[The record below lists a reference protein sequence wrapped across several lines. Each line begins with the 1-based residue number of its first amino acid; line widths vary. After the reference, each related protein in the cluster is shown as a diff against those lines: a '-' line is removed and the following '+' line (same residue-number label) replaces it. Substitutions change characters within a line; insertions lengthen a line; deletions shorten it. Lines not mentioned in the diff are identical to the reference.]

1 MHCRSVEPR
10 RLLSAEHADELCPE
24 GSGCVRTSL
33 DRCPRWHGPTYS
45 REEVSGYVFLSL
57 VGTFLEPRNV
67 NRVFE
72 RVRERAGWSEHTL
85 HGLRHDFCSLLM
97 EQGVP
102 DKVVAELA
110 GHANPA
116 ITRRIYQHG
125 TDATHRDAMDRLG
138 THLGQIAR
146 GPG

>member
-1 MHCRSVEPR
+1 MALLASIAR
-10 RLLSAEHADELCPE
+10 RHHPYD
-24 GSGCVRTSL
+24 
-33 DRCPRWHGPTYS
+33 
-45 REEVSGYVFLSL
+45 REELIGYVFLSL
-57 VGTFLEPRNV
+57 VGTLLEPRNV

-72 RVRERAGWSEHTL
+72 RVRNRAGLGEHTL

-125 TDATHRDAMDRLG
+125 TEATHREAMARLG
-138 THLGQIAR
+138 AHLGKLGGNPDDQR
-146 GPG
+146 R

>member
-1 MHCRSVEPR
+1 
-10 RLLSAEHADELCPE
+10 
-24 GSGCVRTSL
+24 
-33 DRCPRWHGPTYS
+33 
-45 REEVSGYVFLSL
+45 
-57 VGTFLEPRNV
+57 VGTLLEPRNV

-72 RVRERAGWSEHTL
+72 RVREKAGLADHTL

-102 DKVVAELA
+102 DTIIAQLA

-125 TDATHRDAMDRLG
+125 TEAAHRDAMERLG
-138 THLGQIAR
+138 AQLRTIA
-146 GPG
+146 GGTN

>member
-1 MHCRSVEPR
+1 MCK
-10 RLLSAEHADELCPE
+10 
-24 GSGCVRTSL
+24 RTSQE
-33 DRCPRWHGPTYS
+33 RCSRWHGPTY
-45 REEVSGYVFLSL
+45 ECAEVTGYVFLSL

-72 RVRERAGWSEHTL
+72 RVRERAGLSEHTL

-125 TDATHRDAMDRLG
+125 TDAAHHDAMALLG
-138 THLGQIAR
+138 AQLSAVKRTSQ
-146 GPG
+146 